1 MTDNW
6 SLITIFCP
14 LFTKEVPMVG
24 IKPVQQDERNL
35 KGWDF
40 FLLWAGAAVSL
51 AEIWAGG
58 LIVPLGLGL
67 GLWAILL
74 GHLIGN
80 TPFALGGLIGSRW
93 GIPTMVSV
101 RPSFGIRG
109 SYFASALN
117 VIQLIGW
124 TAVMLII
131 CGTAANAISKSYGF
145 SNPTLW
151 IILSGAI
158 TTLWAVVG
166 HRFWKYLQ
174 RISVFVLL
182 ILCIAMTY
190 IVFREYGWG
199 MLSQIPQKKDF
210 PFMVGMDLVIA
221 MPISWLP
228 LVSDYSR
235 FATGSKSSFWGTWI
249 GYFIVSSWMYFLGL
263 AASLATQSPDPSGV
277 MMNLMLKFGWAIPA
291 LIIVLFSTFTTTFLD
306 IYSTAISGLNI
317 VPKLGERKGVI
328 IGGVLGTGVA
338 IIFPALL
345 NYEHFL
351 LFIGAMFCPLFG
363 IVLVDY
369 FFLRRRVIDLNDL
382 YRRDGK
388 YWFRKGINPLA
399 IIAWA
404 IGFGIYLGFSPMLM
418 EKVLQIKVAFP
429 WPLGSSLP
437 SLIMAGLIY
446 WGFGKLGVGRSNI

>member
-1 MTDNW
+1 MPGIEPT
-6 SLITIFCP
+6 P
-14 LFTKEVPMVG
+14 KE
-24 IKPVQQDERNL
+24 ERNL
-35 KGWDF
+35 GGWDF
-40 FLLWAGAAVSL
+40 FLLWAGAAISL
-51 AEIWAGG
+51 AEIWAGS

-109 SYFASALN
+109 SYFAAALN

-124 TAVMLII
+124 TAVMLIV
-131 CGTAANAISKSYGF
+131 CGQAADAISKFYGF
-145 SNPTLW
+145 SNVNLW
-151 IILSGAI
+151 IILSGVI

-166 HRFWKYLQ
+166 HRFWKWLQ

-182 ILCIAMTY
+182 ILCMVMTY
-190 IVFREYGWG
+190 IVFQEYGWG
-199 MLSQIPQKKDF
+199 MLSQIPRKRDF

-235 FATGSKSSFWGTWI
+235 FATGSKRSFWGTWI
-249 GYFIVSSWMYFLGL
+249 GYFIVSSWMYLLGL
-263 AASLATQSPDPSGV
+263 MASLATQSSDPSGV
-277 MMNLMLKFGWAIPA
+277 VMNLMLKFGWAIPA

-317 VPKLGERKGVI
+317 FPKLGERKGI
-328 IGGVLGTGVA
+328 LIGGILGTVIA
-338 IIFPALL
+338 IIFPTLL
-345 NYEHFL
+345 DYEHFL

-382 YRRDGK
+382 YKRDGK
-388 YWFRKGINPLA
+388 YWFWKGINPLA

-404 IGFGIYLGFSPMLM
+404 IGFAIYLGFSPMLM
-418 EKVLQIKVAFP
+418 EKVLGIKAALP

-437 SLIMAGLIY
+437 SLVLAGLIY
-446 WGFGKLGVGRSNI
+446 WVLRK

>member
-1 MTDNW
+1 MGIEPT
-6 SLITIFCP
+6 P
-14 LFTKEVPMVG
+14 KE
-24 IKPVQQDERNL
+24 ERNL
-35 KGWDF
+35 GGWDF
-40 FLLWAGAAVSL
+40 FLLWTGAAISL
-51 AEIWAGG
+51 AEIWAGS
-58 LIVPLGLGL
+58 LVVPLGLGL

-109 SYFASALN
+109 SYFAAALN

-124 TAVMLII
+124 TAVMLIV
-131 CGTAANAISKSYGF
+131 CGQAADAISKFYGF
-145 SNPTLW
+145 SNLNLW
-151 IILSGAI
+151 IILSGVI

-166 HRFWKYLQ
+166 HRFWKWLQ
-174 RISVFVLL
+174 RVSVFVLL

-190 IVFREYGWG
+190 VVFQEYGWG
-199 MLSQIPQKKDF
+199 MLSRIPRKEDL

-235 FATGSKSSFWGTWI
+235 FAIDSKRSFWGTWI
-249 GYFIVSSWMYFLGL
+249 GYFIVSSWMYLIGL
-263 AASLATQSPDPSGV
+263 MATLATQSPDPSGV
-277 MMNLMLKFGWAIPA
+277 VMNLMLKFGWAIPA

-317 VPKLGERKGVI
+317 FPKLGERTGI
-328 IGGVLGTGVA
+328 WIGGILGILVA
-338 IIFPALL
+338 IIFPSILD
-345 NYEHFL
+345 YEHFL

-369 FFLRRRVIDLNDL
+369 FVLRRGAIDLEDL
-382 YRRDGK
+382 YKREGK
-388 YWFRKGINPLA
+388 YWFSRGVNSVAL
-399 IIAWA
+399 IAWTV
-404 IGFGIYLGFSPMLM
+404 GFAIYLGFSPMLM
-418 EKVLQIKVAFP
+418 EKVLQVKAALP

-437 SLIMAGLIY
+437 SMISAGLIY
-446 WGFGKLGVGRSNI
+446 WLLRK

>member
-1 MTDNW
+1 MAGIEPT
-6 SLITIFCP
+6 P
-14 LFTKEVPMVG
+14 KE
-24 IKPVQQDERNL
+24 ERNL
-35 KGWDF
+35 GGWDF
-40 FLLWAGAAVSL
+40 FLLWSGAAVSL
-51 AEIWAGG
+51 AEIWAGS
-58 LIVPLGLGL
+58 LIVPMGLSL

-109 SYFASALN
+109 SYFAAALN

-124 TAVMLII
+124 TAVMLIV
-131 CGTAANAISKSYGF
+131 CGQAADAISKFYGF
-145 SNPTLW
+145 SNVSLW
-151 IILSGAI
+151 IILSGVI

-166 HRFWKYLQ
+166 HRFWKWLQ
-174 RISVFVLL
+174 RISVLVLL
-182 ILCIAMTY
+182 ILCMVMTY
-190 IVFREYGWG
+190 IVFQEYGWSL
-199 MLSQIPQKKDF
+199 LSHIPRKRDF

-235 FATGSKSSFWGTWI
+235 FAMDSKRSFWGTWI
-249 GYFIVSSWMYFLGL
+249 GYFIVSSWMYLIGL
-263 AASLATQSPDPSGV
+263 MATLATQSPDPSGV
-277 MMNLMLKFGWAIPA
+277 VMNLMLKFGWAIPA

-317 VPKLGERKGVI
+317 FPKLGERTGI
-328 IGGVLGTGVA
+328 WIGGMLGIIVA
-338 IIFPALL
+338 IIFPVIL

-369 FFLRRRVIDLNDL
+369 FLLRRGVIDLEDL
-382 YRRDGK
+382 YKRDK
-388 YWFRKGINPLA
+388 RYWFWKGLNPHA

-404 IGFGIYLGFSPMLM
+404 IGFAIYLGFSPMLM
-418 EKVLQIKVAFP
+418 EKVLQIKAAFP

-437 SLIMAGLIY
+437 SMILAGLIY
-446 WGFGKLGVGRSNI
+446 WFLRK

>member
-1 MTDNW
+1 M
-6 SLITIFCP
+6 
-14 LFTKEVPMVG
+14 G
-24 IKPVQQDERNL
+24 IEPTPTEERNL
-35 KGWDF
+35 GGWDF
-40 FLLWAGAAVSL
+40 FLLWAGAAISL
-51 AEIWAGG
+51 AEIWAGS
-58 LIVPLGLGL
+58 LVVPLGLGL

-80 TPFALGGLIGSRW
+80 TPFALGGLMGSRW
-93 GIPTMVSV
+93 GIPSMVSV

-109 SYFASALN
+109 SYFAAVLN
-117 VIQLIGW
+117 VIQLVGW
-124 TAVMLII
+124 TAVMLIV
-131 CGTAANAISKSYGF
+131 CGQAADAISKFYGF
-145 SNPTLW
+145 SNLNLW
-151 IILSGAI
+151 IILAGVI

-166 HRFWKYLQ
+166 HRFWKWLQ
-174 RISVFVLL
+174 RISVLVLL
-182 ILCIAMTY
+182 ILCIVVTY
-190 IVFREYGWG
+190 IVFQEYGWG
-199 MLSQIPQKKDF
+199 MLSQIPRKKDF

-235 FATGSKSSFWGTWI
+235 FATDSKRNFWGTWI
-249 GYFIVSSWMYFLGL
+249 GYFIVSSWMYLIGL
-263 AASLATQSPDPSGV
+263 MATLATQSPDPSGV
-277 MMNLMLKFGWAIPA
+277 VMNLMLKFGWAIPA

-317 VPKLGERKGVI
+317 FPKIGERTGI
-328 IGGVLGTGVA
+328 WIGGILGIIAA

-345 NYEHFL
+345 DYEHFL

-369 FFLRRRVIDLNDL
+369 FLIRRRVIDLEDL
-382 YRRDGK
+382 YKRGGK
-388 YWFRKGINPLA
+388 YWFSKGINPLA

-418 EKVLQIKVAFP
+418 EKVLQVKAAFP

-437 SLIMAGLIY
+437 SMILAGLIY
-446 WGFGKLGVGRSNI
+446 WFLRKQIAVYRL

>member
-1 MTDNW
+1 M
-6 SLITIFCP
+6 P
-14 LFTKEVPMVG
+14 G
-24 IKPVQQDERNL
+24 IEPTPIEERNL
-35 KGWDF
+35 GGWDF
-40 FLLWAGAAVSL
+40 FLLWAGAAISL
-51 AEIWAGG
+51 AEIWAGS
-58 LIVPLGLGL
+58 LMVPLGLGL

-80 TPFALGGLIGSRW
+80 TPFALGGLMGSRW
-93 GIPTMVSV
+93 GIPSMVSV

-109 SYFASALN
+109 SYFPAALN

-124 TAVMLII
+124 TAVMLIV
-131 CGTAANAISKSYGF
+131 CGQAADAISKFYGF
-145 SNPTLW
+145 SNLNLW
-151 IILSGAI
+151 IILSGVI

-166 HRFWKYLQ
+166 HRFWKWLQ
-174 RISVFVLL
+174 RISVLVLL
-182 ILCIAMTY
+182 ILCIVLTY
-190 IVFREYGWG
+190 IVFQEYGWG
-199 MLSQIPQKKDF
+199 MLSQIPRKKDF

-235 FATGSKSSFWGTWI
+235 FATDLKRNFWGTWI
-249 GYFIVSSWMYFLGL
+249 GYFIVSSWMYLIGL
-263 AASLATQSPDPSGV
+263 MATLATQSPDPSGV
-277 MMNLMLKFGWAIPA
+277 VMNLMLKFGWAIPA
-291 LIIVLFSTFTTTFLD
+291 LIIILFSTFTTTFLD

-317 VPKLGERKGVI
+317 FPKLGERTGI
-328 IGGVLGTGVA
+328 WIGGILGIIVA
-338 IIFPALL
+338 IIFSTLL

-369 FFLRRRVIDLNDL
+369 FLIRRGVIDLEDL
-382 YRRDGK
+382 YKREGK
-388 YWFRKGINPLA
+388 YWFSKGINPLA

-418 EKVLQIKVAFP
+418 EKVLQVKAAFP

-437 SLIMAGLIY
+437 SMILAGLIY
-446 WGFGKLGVGRSNI
+446 WFLRKQIAVYKL

>member
-1 MTDNW
+1 LTFEIQEVGMPGIEPT
-6 SLITIFCP
+6 L
-14 LFTKEVPMVG
+14 KE
-24 IKPVQQDERNL
+24 ERNL
-35 KGWDF
+35 GGWDF
-40 FLLWAGAAVSL
+40 FLLWAGAAISL
-51 AEIWAGG
+51 AEIWAGS
-58 LIVPLGLGL
+58 LIAPLGLGL
-67 GLWAILL
+67 GLWVILL

-124 TAVMLII
+124 TAVMLIV
-131 CGTAANAISKSYGF
+131 CGQATDAISKLYGF
-145 SNPTLW
+145 SNLNLW
-151 IILSGAI
+151 IVLSGVI
-158 TTLWAVVG
+158 TTLWAIVG
-166 HRFWKYLQ
+166 HRFWKWLQ

-182 ILCIAMTY
+182 ILCMVMTY
-190 IVFREYGWG
+190 IVFQEYGWG
-199 MLSQIPQKKDF
+199 LLSQIPRKRDF
-210 PFMVGMDLVIA
+210 PFMVGMDLIIA

-235 FATGSKSSFWGTWI
+235 FATDSKRSFWGTWI
-249 GYFIVSSWMYFLGL
+249 GYFIISSWMYLIGL
-263 AASLATQSPDPSGV
+263 MATLATQSSDPSGV
-277 MMNLMLKFGWAIPA
+277 VMNLMLKFGWAIPA

-317 VPKLGERKGVI
+317 FQKLGERTGI
-328 IGGVLGTGVA
+328 LIGGILGIIVA

-369 FFLRRRVIDLNDL
+369 FLLRRGIIDLEDL
-382 YRRDGK
+382 YRRDGR
-388 YWFRKGINPLA
+388 YWFWKGINPYA
-399 IIAWA
+399 IIAWV
-404 IGFGIYLGFSPMLM
+404 IGFAIYLGFSPMLM
-418 EKVLQIKVAFP
+418 EKVLQIKAAFP
-429 WPLGSSLP
+429 WPFGSSLP
-437 SLIMAGLIY
+437 SMILSGLIY
-446 WGFGKLGVGRSNI
+446 WFLRK

>member
-1 MTDNW
+1 MPG
-6 SLITIFCP
+6 IEPIP
-14 LFTKEVPMVG
+14 KE
-24 IKPVQQDERNL
+24 ERNL
-35 KGWDF
+35 RGGDF

-51 AEIWAGG
+51 AEIWAGS

-67 GLWAILL
+67 GLLAILL

-109 SYFASALN
+109 SYFAAGLN

-124 TAVMLII
+124 TAVMLIV
-131 CGTAANAISKSYGF
+131 CGGAADAISKFYGF
-145 SNPTLW
+145 SNLTLW
-151 IILSGAI
+151 IILAGII

-166 HRFWKYLQ
+166 HRIWKWLE
-174 RISVFVLL
+174 RISVFALL
-182 ILCIAMTY
+182 ILCVALTFLI
-190 IVFREYGWG
+190 FEEYGWEG
-199 MLSQIPQKKDF
+199 LSQIPRQKDF

-235 FATGSKSSFWGTWI
+235 FATDSKSSLWGTWF
-249 GYFIVSSWMYFLGL
+249 GYFLISSWMYLLGL
-263 AASLATQSPDPSGV
+263 MASLATKSPDPSGAV
-277 MMNLMLKFGWAIPA
+277 MNLMLKFGWAIPA
-291 LIIVLFSTFTTTFLD
+291 LAIVLFSTFTTTFLD

-317 VPKLGERKGVI
+317 MPKLGEQRGVVM
-328 IGGVLGTGVA
+328 GGVLGTGVA
-338 IIFPALL
+338 IIFPILL

-369 FFLRRRVIDLNDL
+369 FFLREGSIDVDDL
-382 YRRDGK
+382 YKKDGK
-388 YWFRKGINPLA
+388 YWFWKGINPLA
-399 IIAWA
+399 ILAWA
-404 IGFGIYLGFSPMLM
+404 IGFAIYLGFSPMLM
-418 EKVLQIKVAFP
+418 EKVLGIKAAFP
-429 WPLGSSLP
+429 WPIGSSLP
-437 SLIMAGLIY
+437 SMIVAGLIY
-446 WGFGKLGVGRSNI
+446 WAFKKVSRERMADR

>member
-1 MTDNW
+1 MPG
-6 SLITIFCP
+6 IEPIP
-14 LFTKEVPMVG
+14 KE
-24 IKPVQQDERNL
+24 ERNL
-35 KGWDF
+35 GGWDF
-40 FLLWAGAAVSL
+40 FLLWAGAAISL
-51 AEIWAGG
+51 AEIWAGS

-109 SYFASALN
+109 SYFAAGLN

-124 TAVMLII
+124 TAVMLIV
-131 CGTAANAISKSYGF
+131 CGLTADAISKFYGF
-145 SNPTLW
+145 SNLSLW
-151 IILSGAI
+151 IILSGVV
-158 TTLWAVVG
+158 TTLWALVG
-166 HRFWKYLQ
+166 HRIWKWLQ
-174 RISVFVLL
+174 RISVMALL
-182 ILCIAMTY
+182 ILCLAMTY
-190 IVFREYGWG
+190 VVFQQYGWG
-199 MLSQIPQKKDF
+199 MLSQIPRKKDF

-235 FATGSKSSFWGTWI
+235 FAKDSKSSFWGTWI
-249 GYFIVSSWMYFLGL
+249 SYFIVSSWMYLVGL
-263 AASLATQSPDPSGV
+263 MASLATQSSDPSGV
-277 MMNLMLKFGWAIPA
+277 VMNLMLKFGWAIPA

-317 VPKLGERKGVI
+317 FPKLGERTGI
-328 IGGVLGTGVA
+328 LIGGVLGIIVA
-338 IIFPALL
+338 IIFPTLL
-345 NYEHFL
+345 DYEHFL

-369 FFLRRRVIDLNDL
+369 FLLRREDIDIKDL
-382 YRRDGK
+382 YKRGGK
-388 YWFRKGINPLA
+388 YWFWKGINPLA
-399 IIAWA
+399 ILAWA
-404 IGFGIYLGFSPMLM
+404 IGFAIYLGFSPMLM
-418 EKVLQIKVAFP
+418 EKVLQIKAAFP

-437 SLIMAGLIY
+437 SMIAAGLVY
-446 WGFGKLGVGRSNI
+446 WLQGFRRKD

>member
-1 MTDNW
+1 M
-6 SLITIFCP
+6 P
-14 LFTKEVPMVG
+14 G
-24 IKPVQQDERNL
+24 IEPIPIEERNL
-35 KGWDF
+35 GGWDF
-40 FLLWAGAAVSL
+40 FLLWAGAAISL
-51 AEIWAGG
+51 AEIWAGS
-58 LIVPLGLGL
+58 LMVPLGLGL

-80 TPFALGGLIGSRW
+80 TPFALGGLMGSRW
-93 GIPTMVSV
+93 GIPSMVSV

-109 SYFASALN
+109 SYFPAALN

-124 TAVMLII
+124 TAVMLIV
-131 CGTAANAISKSYGF
+131 CGQAADAISKFYGF
-145 SNPTLW
+145 SNLNLW
-151 IILSGAI
+151 IILSGVI

-166 HRFWKYLQ
+166 HRFWKWLQ
-174 RISVFVLL
+174 RISVLVLL
-182 ILCIAMTY
+182 ILCIVLTY
-190 IVFREYGWG
+190 IVFQEYGWG
-199 MLSQIPQKKDF
+199 MLSQIPRKKDF

-235 FATGSKSSFWGTWI
+235 FATDLKRNFWGTWI
-249 GYFIVSSWMYFLGL
+249 GYFIVSSWMYLIGL
-263 AASLATQSPDPSGV
+263 MATLATQSPDPSGV
-277 MMNLMLKFGWAIPA
+277 VMNLMLKFGWAIPA
-291 LIIVLFSTFTTTFLD
+291 LIIILFSTFTTTFLD

-317 VPKLGERKGVI
+317 FPKLGERTGI
-328 IGGVLGTGVA
+328 WIGGILGIMVA
-338 IIFPALL
+338 IIFPTLL

-369 FFLRRRVIDLNDL
+369 FLIRRGVIDLEDL
-382 YRRDGK
+382 YKREGK
-388 YWFRKGINPLA
+388 YWFSKGINPLA

-418 EKVLQIKVAFP
+418 EKVLQVKAAFP

-437 SLIMAGLIY
+437 SMILAGLIY
-446 WGFGKLGVGRSNI
+446 WFLRKQIAVYKL

>member
-1 MTDNW
+1 MPGIEPT
-6 SLITIFCP
+6 P
-14 LFTKEVPMVG
+14 KE
-24 IKPVQQDERNL
+24 ERNL
-35 KGWDF
+35 GGWDF
-40 FLLWAGAAVSL
+40 FLLWAGAAISL
-51 AEIWAGG
+51 AEIWAGS
-58 LIVPLGLGL
+58 LVVPLGLGL

-80 TPFALGGLIGSRW
+80 TPFALGGLMGSRW

-109 SYFASALN
+109 SYFAAALN
-117 VIQLIGW
+117 VIQLVGW
-124 TAVMLII
+124 TAVMLIV
-131 CGTAANAISKSYGF
+131 CGQAADAISKFYGF
-145 SNPTLW
+145 SNLNLW
-151 IILSGAI
+151 IILSGVI

-166 HRFWKYLQ
+166 HRFWKWLQ

-182 ILCIAMTY
+182 ILCVAMTY
-190 IVFREYGWG
+190 IVFQEYGWG
-199 MLSQIPQKKDF
+199 MLSQIPRKRDF

-235 FATGSKSSFWGTWI
+235 FATDSKRSFWGTWI
-249 GYFIVSSWMYFLGL
+249 GYFVVSSWMYLIGL
-263 AASLATQSPDPSGV
+263 MATLATQSPDPSGV
-277 MMNLMLKFGWAIPA
+277 VMNLMLKFGWAIPA

-306 IYSTAISGLNI
+306 IYSTAISSLNI
-317 VPKLGERKGVI
+317 FPKLGERTGI
-328 IGGVLGTGVA
+328 WIGGILGIIVA

-345 NYEHFL
+345 DYEHFL

-369 FFLRRRVIDLNDL
+369 FLIRRGVVDLEDL
-382 YRRDGK
+382 YKEDGK
-388 YWFRKGINPLA
+388 YWFSKGINPLA

-418 EKVLQIKVAFP
+418 EKVLQVKASFP
-429 WPLGSSLP
+429 WPIGSSLP
-437 SLIMAGLIY
+437 SMILAGLIY
-446 WGFGKLGVGRSNI
+446 WFLRKQTAVYKL